1 MTPRIIGK
9 IARMVSETSW
19 TESSIP
25 PICAKLCVI
34 ESKSAVKMKIDL
46 FITMRFINLKQ
57 VGYWN
62 FAKSIMKRSEE
73 KKIIKL

>member
-1 MTPRIIGK
+1 MTPRIIGN
-9 IARMVSETSW
+9 IARMVSETSF

-25 PICAKLCVI
+25 PIWAKLFVN
-34 ESKSAVKMKIDL
+34 ENKSAVKMKIDL